1 MSVLCLIANPKRP
14 VLTPQM
20 LQNIAA
26 NIGGE
31 INWLAQNIACEIVAP
46 KANDAI
52 EQTRSILEDLPVDL
66 VMVPRNNRRKK
77 LLLADMDSTMIEQEC
92 IDELADALD
101 LKPKISKITESAM
114 RGEIDFAQALTTRVA
129 LLKGL
134 SLDIIKQVR
143 REQITLTPGGRV
155 LVKTMQEYGAFTSL
169 VSGGFTLFADY
180 FAKRI
185 GFDEAIANEL
195 ELDANEKLTGRVIPP
210 IVDSSAKVARL
221 NQLVSEQNITSNAVI
236 AVGDGAND
244 LPMLLEAGM
253 GVALHAKPA
262 VAKAAP
268 FSLEHADLSGLLYLQ
283 GYNEEEFVY

>member
-1 MSVLCLIANPKRP
+1 MSVLCLIANPKQP

-20 LQNIAA
+20 LQGISAT
-26 NIGGE
+26 IGGE
-31 INWLAQNIACEIVAP
+31 INWLAQKIACEIVAP
-46 KANDAI
+46 KADDAV
-52 EQTRSILEDLPVDL
+52 EQTRLILDDLPVDL
-66 VMVPRNNRRKK
+66 VMVPCNNRRKK

-101 LKPKISKITESAM
+101 LKSKIAKITQSAM
-114 RGEIDFAQALTTRVA
+114 RGEIDFGQALATRVA

-134 SLDIIKQVR
+134 SLDIVKQVR
-143 REQITLTPGGRV
+143 REQITLAPGGRV

-195 ELDANEKLTGRVIPP
+195 ELDTNQNLTGRVTPP
-210 IVDSSAKVARL
+210 IIDSSAKVLRL
-221 NQLVSEQNITSNAVI
+221 NQLISKQGITSRDVI

-268 FSLEHADLSGLLYLQ
+268 YSLKHADLSGLLYLQ